1 MKYAIIQVTDGTYTL
16 VGEYGNIK
24 AAEVNFHTLV
34 AALYNETSFTNCMVK
49 IMDENL
55 DTVEKVF
62 IHNEQTQAPTQS
74 QGE

>member
-1 MKYAIIQVTDGTYTL
+1 MKYAIIQVTDGAYTL
-16 VGEYGNIK
+16 VGEHGTLK
-24 AAEVNFHTLV
+24 SAQVNFHTLV

-62 IHNEQTQAPTQS
+62 IHNEQTPAQT

>member
-1 MKYAIIQVTDGTYTL
+1 MNYSIMQATDGNYTL
-16 VGEYGNIK
+16 VGQYGTIK

-34 AALYNETSFTNCMVK
+34 AALYNETSFTRCMVK

-62 IHNEQTQAPTQS
+62 IYNEPTVT
-74 QGE
+74 E

>member
-1 MKYAIIQVTDGTYTL
+1 
-16 VGEYGNIK
+16 
-24 AAEVNFHTLV
+24 VNFHTLV

>member
-1 MKYAIIQVTDGTYTL
+1 MKYAIIQVTDGNYTL

-24 AAEVNFHTLV
+24 SAEVNFHTLV

>member
-1 MKYAIIQVTDGTYTL
+1 MKYAIIQVTDGAYVI
-16 VGEYGNIK
+16 VGEYGTLK
-24 AAEVNFHTLV
+24 AAQVNFHTLV

-62 IHNEQTQAPTQS
+62 IHNEQTQ
-74 QGE
+74 GE